1 MDLTEIK
8 ELIKII
14 DESKLTEFEL
24 EKEDF
29 KIVLKKETE
38 KVIWRDNVMPQFAIH
53 AEQYPLKAAQIERE
67 QGVLAE
73 KAAPQVT
80 QGDTITSP
88 IVGTFY
94 ASSSPEGEPFVQ
106 AGTKVSKGKTLCIIE
121 AMKLMNEIDAEED
134 LQILKVLVQNGQ
146 MVEFGQPLFEIKRG

>member
-1 MDLTEIK
+1 MDINEIK

-29 KIVLKKETE
+29 RIVLKKETE
-38 KVIWRDNVMPQFAIH
+38 KVIFRESAMQ
-53 AEQYPLKAAQIERE
+53 AENYPLKTAYNGGNPMERE
-67 QGVLAE
+67 QGAFAE
-73 KAAPQVT
+73 KAAPQVSLA
-80 QGDTITSP
+80 DTINSP

-94 ASSSPEGEPFVQ
+94 ASSSPGGVPFIQ
-106 AGTKVSKGKTLCIIE
+106 ADSKVSKGTTLCIIE
-121 AMKLMNEIDAEED
+121 AMKLMNEIEAEED
-134 LQILKVLVQNGQ
+134 LQILKVLVQDGQ